1 MPAPPD
7 GLMNKRP
14 TLRLRPSP
22 TVASL
27 SILDAAFITLL
38 FVLAAASF
46 LQIPLE
52 TLTPFAKAEAAEP
65 PARIVVWVHE
75 GGALDVNGH
84 AVRPDELTPR
94 LQALVAQRP
103 EVPVEV
109 VMPAGADLRE
119 VARTLEAA
127 RASGAPGVTVTRI
140 AG

>member
-1 MPAPPD
+1 MPVRPR
-7 GLMNKRP
+7 GVMNKRAV
-14 TLRLRPSP
+14 LRVRPSP

-38 FVLAAASF
+38 FAVSAAAF
-46 LQIPLE
+46 LQVPLE
-52 TLTPFAKAEAAEP
+52 SFTPFAKVQAAEP

-84 AVRPDELTPR
+84 TVRAEELTPH
-94 LQALVAQRP
+94 LQSLVALRP
-103 EVPVEV
+103 EIPVEV
-109 VMPAGADLRE
+109 VMPSSADARQ

-127 RASGAPGVTVTRI
+127 RAAGAPGVTVTRI

>member
-1 MPAPPD
+1 
-7 GLMNKRP
+7 MNKRP

-38 FVLAAASF
+38 FVVSAASF
-46 LQIPLE
+46 LQVPLDSF
-52 TLTPFAKAEAAEP
+52 TPFAKAQAAEP

-75 GGALDVNGH
+75 GGSLDVNGH
-84 AVRPDELTPR
+84 AVRAEELTSR
-94 LQALVAQRP
+94 LQSLVALRP
-103 EVPVEV
+103 EIPVEV
-109 VMPAGADLRE
+109 VMPVSADARQ

-127 RASGAPGVTVTRI
+127 RAAGAPGVTVTRV

>member
-1 MPAPPD
+1 MPVQPR
-7 GLMNKRP
+7 GVMNKRT
-14 TLRLRPSP
+14 TLRLRPSQ

-38 FVLAAASF
+38 FVVSAASF
-46 LQIPLE
+46 LQVPLDA
-52 TLTPFAKAEAAEP
+52 LTPFARAQAAEP

-84 AVRPDELTPR
+84 SVRAEELTSR
-94 LQALVAQRP
+94 LQTLVALRP
-103 EVPVEV
+103 EIPVEV
-109 VMPAGADLRE
+109 VMPTTADARQ

-127 RASGAPGVTVTRI
+127 RAAGAPGVTVTRI

>member
-1 MPAPPD
+1 
-7 GLMNKRP
+7 MNKRP

-38 FVLAAASF
+38 FVVSAASF
-46 LQIPLE
+46 LQVPLDSF
-52 TLTPFAKAEAAEP
+52 TPFAKAQAAEP

-84 AVRPDELTPR
+84 AVRAEELTSR
-94 LQALVAQRP
+94 LQSLVALRP
-103 EVPVEV
+103 EIPVEV
-109 VMPAGADLRE
+109 VMPVSADARQ

-127 RASGAPGVTVTRI
+127 RAAGAPGVTVTRV